1 MNDQSINTTM
11 PTDGAAAATPAA
23 AAKPRRAARPR
34 PAAMLL
40 TPSAVER
47 VKALIDKRGK
57 PSAGIRIGVR
67 TKGCSGLSYTLEY
80 ADAKGPMDEVV
91 EQDGVT
97 VLIDPKASMFI
108 FGTEMDYVEEKLQ
121 TGFVFRNPNE
131 KGRCGCGESFHV

>member
-1 MNDQSINTTM
+1 MNDQSMNTAL
-11 PTDGAAAATPAA
+11 PAEGAATPAP
-23 AAKPRRAARPR
+23 AAKPRRVARPR
-34 PAAMLL
+34 PAAMTL
-40 TPSAVER
+40 TAPAVER
-47 VKALIDKRGK
+47 VKVLLNQRGK

-80 ADAKGPMDEVV
+80 ADAKGPADEVV

-97 VLIDPKASMFI
+97 ILIDPKASMFI
-108 FGTEMDYVEEKLQ
+108 FGTEMDFVEEKLQ

>member
-1 MNDQSINTTM
+1 MNDQAPNTAV
-11 PTDGAAAATPAA
+11 PVEGAVAP
-23 AAKPRRAARPR
+23 AAKPRRVARPR
-34 PAAMLL
+34 PAAMTL
-40 TPSAVER
+40 TSPAVER
-47 VKALIDKRGK
+47 VKALIEQRGK

-97 VLIDPKASMFI
+97 ILIDPKASMFI
-108 FGTEMDYVEEKLQ
+108 FGTELDYVEEKLQ

>member
-1 MNDQSINTTM
+1 MNDQTMNTAQ
-11 PTDGAAAATPAA
+11 PAEAAVTPAA
-23 AAKPRRAARPR
+23 APKPRRVVRPR
-34 PAAMLL
+34 PSAMTL
-40 TPSAVER
+40 TGSAVER
-47 VKALIDKRGK
+47 VKALLDQRGK

-80 ADAKGPMDEVV
+80 ADAKGPADEVV

-97 VLIDPKASMFI
+97 ILIDPKASMFI

>member
-1 MNDQSINTTM
+1 MNDQTPNIAV
-11 PTDGAAAATPAA
+11 PAGGAATAAV
-23 AAKPRRAARPR
+23 AKPRRVVRPR
-34 PAAMLL
+34 PAAMTL
-40 TPSAVER
+40 TGAAVER
-47 VKALIDKRGK
+47 VKALLDQRGK

-80 ADAKGPMDEVV
+80 ADAKGPADEVV

-97 VLIDPKASMFI
+97 ILIDPKASMFI
-108 FGTEMDYVEEKLQ
+108 FGTEMDFVEEKLQ